1 MNLRQCINCGGGF
14 VPATKLHAYCSER
27 CRYLFRRQYGTL
39 QNKDAYA
46 GVDGN
51 WARYFG
57 RLCNK
62 PIRKGQITSSDCL
75 ALLEKQEYKCALTGI
90 PLTCRLKLG
99 EKTKTNAS
107 LDRINPKG
115 SYHPSNVQLVCVA
128 VNSFRVDIS
137 IKDFQY
143 WCRKVAEYALRK

>member
-1 MNLRQCINCGGGF
+1 M
-14 VPATKLHAYCSER
+14 
-27 CRYLFRRQYGTL
+27 
-39 QNKDAYA
+39 
-46 GVDGN
+46 
-51 WARYFG
+51 
-57 RLCNK
+57 
-62 PIRKGQITSSDCL
+62 